1 MSLKQ
6 SKMMLADGFPAMPDF
21 GSMEEGEA
29 TMADVYETQG
39 IIAHV
44 QKTLKA
50 DKAYNEG
57 DKFIYK
63 GVIYA
68 ATGSIAKNATIVLS
82 GAGANVEAMDDVQ
95 TQLDNAGGGY
105 TAGTGIEISDQNV
118 ISCTVTGG
126 ASYGTTEA
134 KTGSTYNGKDV
145 YARIIN
151 LNPAWAPGSS
161 YAIEN
166 NIGYDDIL
174 ACYIELD
181 EYQTG
186 VKHVGDGV
194 VFYSP
199 TTYFRAHFSSGTFYI
214 YAAGSEIT
222 LTSGKVLLL
231 YTKA

>member
-6 SKMMLADGFPAMPDF
+6 SKIMLADGFPAMPDF

-82 GAGANVEAMDDVQ
+82 GAGANVEAMDDIQ
-95 TQLDNAGGGY
+95 TQIDNSGSGSY
-105 TAGTGIEISDQNV
+105 DFSTDEFDTGHKWIDGKTLYGRVLHFTEESEQTTKTYDISSSVSADFGALCFWA
-118 ISCTVTGG
+118 IKTGVTGNGHWLSG
-126 ASYGTTEA
+126 AQYVTQSYDRNIAYDSDAGIISVTCTGWGFTE
-134 KTGSTYNGKDV
+134 V
-145 YARIIN
+145 Y
-151 LNPAWAPGSS
+151 
-161 YAIEN
+161 
-166 NIGYDDIL
+166 
-174 ACYIELD
+174 C
-181 EYQTG
+181 
-186 VKHVGDGV
+186 V
-194 VFYSP
+194 
-199 TTYFRAHFSSGTFYI
+199 I
-214 YAAGSEIT
+214 Y
-222 LTSGKVLLL
+222 
-231 YTKA
+231 YTKTAE